1 MKSSEPSKYNL
12 KANRTWV
19 EPDSGLVL
27 CEQVSIEPRVAFWK
41 QRIFRIK
48 NNQTDKWM
56 HKTIGEPLLSDVTS
70 SPKRAGAIQERERN
84 EEEEEETETETER
97 SEIMNVEGIEL
108 DMEKWTKKSRNRKKS
123 DKNEKT
129 EWKTEME

>member
-1 MKSSEPSKYNL
+1 
-12 KANRTWV
+12 
-19 EPDSGLVL
+19 
-27 CEQVSIEPRVAFWK
+27 
-41 QRIFRIK
+41 
-48 NNQTDKWM
+48 M

-70 SPKRAGAIQERERN
+70 SPKRAGAIQER
-84 EEEEEETETETER
+84 EEETETETER